1 MTCNLT
7 LVIECLK
14 RPFCQKC
21 HIGSHGLVVQESRGR
36 GFESRRQI
44 MDGNF
49 YSVVKMIEKTENKQK
64 EAWVGLLLTT

>member
-1 MTCNLT
+1 
-7 LVIECLK
+7 
-14 RPFCQKC
+14 
-21 HIGSHGLVVQESRGR
+21 
-36 GFESRRQI
+36 